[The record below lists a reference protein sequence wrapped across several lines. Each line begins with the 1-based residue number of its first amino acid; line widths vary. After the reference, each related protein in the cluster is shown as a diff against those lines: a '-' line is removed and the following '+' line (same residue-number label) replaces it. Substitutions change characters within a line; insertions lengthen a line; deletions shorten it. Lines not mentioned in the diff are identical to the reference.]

1 MDRAFPFTP
10 PDYLG
15 GSLVNLVAEFEWRLT
30 GAAPSPRLHAELGSQ
45 IPQANT
51 YIFLLLDGLGA
62 HQLDHP
68 AAASLAASMR
78 GTIDAPF
85 PTTTTVS
92 LASIATG
99 LPPRRHGLLGHVI
112 WLPELAQTVNSLKWI
127 GPGGQ
132 PVDVDTDGFLPT
144 PNLWERLAGA
154 GVEAIT
160 VQPGQFDRTPLSRAV
175 YRGCRLEAIWDMDEF
190 VRAVVDLS
198 SRDRRLIFAYLPQVD
213 FAAHLFGQQSR
224 EYTDSLEIVQ
234 RCWDEIARRLPD
246 GAVMVGT
253 ADHGHLDYRHED
265 KVLIESARSRGLTLF
280 GDPRSLYVKASP
292 DRIGTFGATL
302 PARWVGIERLRQWWG
317 SASPA
322 GDPFADREPDGVFI
336 ADEERVVVPGHMDK
350 RLVGYHGGL
359 DPRELKIPLLIAGN
373 S

>member
-1 MDRAFPFTP
+1 MAATTTVRFHMDRAFPFTP

-51 YIFLLLDGLGA
+51 YIFLLLDGLGT

-175 YRGCRLEAIWDMDEF
+175 YRGCRFEAIWDMDEF

-198 SRDRRLIFAYLPQVD
+198 SRDRRLIFAYLPPGRLCGSPLRSTESRIHR
-213 FAAHLFGQQSR
+213 FARDRATLLGR
-224 EYTDSLEIVQ
+224 DRPTT
-234 RCWDEIARRLPD
+234 ARRCSHGGHRGSRASRLSTRGQGPHRERTIPRPHPIRRSTIALRQGQPGSHRD
-246 GAVMVGT
+246 IRCHAPSPLGGHRTSSTMVGVGLT
-253 ADHGHLDYRHED
+253 CRRSVRRPGARRGVYRRRRTCRCAGSYGQTTRR
-265 KVLIESARSRGLTLF
+265 VSRWARS
-280 GDPRSLYVKASP
+280 S
-292 DRIGTFGATL
+292 
-302 PARWVGIERLRQWWG
+302 
-317 SASPA
+317 
-322 GDPFADREPDGVFI
+322 
-336 ADEERVVVPGHMDK
+336 
-350 RLVGYHGGL
+350 
-359 DPRELKIPLLIAGN
+359 
-373 S
+373 